1 METSLKIASALTVLC
16 EWAAR
21 LAAVLLFALVA
32 VIIYDVVGRKFF
44 STGSFILQEL
54 EWHIH
59 GVIAVFAFGYAYTRD
74 AHVRI
79 DVIADRMNGRF
90 RLWLELAVVVLLVI
104 PFFLFIAW
112 YGYEFALRA
121 YERGEGANGGRGLPQ
136 RWIIKSAV
144 PISALLT
151 IAGCTAVALRLFAVL
166 KRPDLINSAFV
177 ERGLWKR

>member
-1 METSLKIASALTVLC
+1 MQAGLKLADALTRLC
-16 EWAAR
+16 DWAAR
-21 LAAVLLFALVA
+21 IAAVLLFVLVG
-32 VIIYDVVGRKFF
+32 VIIYDVIGRKFF
-44 STGSFILQEL
+44 NTGSFVLQEL

-79 DVIADRMNGRF
+79 DVLADRMSDRF
-90 RLWLELAVVVLLVI
+90 RLWLEFWVILLLVI
-104 PFFLFIAW
+104 PFFGFIAW

-121 YERGEGANGGRGLPQ
+121 WERGEGANGGRGLPN

-151 IAGCTAVALRLFAVL
+151 IAGCTAVAIRILAVL
-166 KRPDLINSAFV
+166 RRPDLIRSPFL